1 MDKNE
6 DISKDNLHQ
15 PKNYKQIHEDNDS
28 GKREL
33 LDYQGTKIPCDIF
46 GLPLKKYVND
56 ISGAADYNLRLRKNL
71 IKKIEYDIKNLYTP
85 ITAKFEGSS
94 KFPRPISIP
103 FVNQDKDTN
112 MLFKEIKLEKR
123 MTEKKNKFILLL
135 KKPSEDQKS
144 IPSFICQQLHE
155 ENSQNKKYLINLI
168 DNYVNNKKE
177 QHKYEKNFENKDKEI
192 VALNKYKKIL
202 NDNMGNK
209 LYKGIIIRECEQN
222 HIKEKYTAIRKLIYN
237 TTFKNKMMNEKFL
250 KLFNDYKNIRTLK
263 NNLKHTERL
272 NRNKSCNNLFRKNSF
287 NLFNENKDKD
297 FTMNANLNNNSM
309 IKTFSKLSG
318 YNKDKENENEIKFKS
333 LNSTKNTF
341 YTTNKFFGSNK
352 TTKTF
357 AFNNVINDIKNQK
370 ATNKFFLYRP
380 RDITNYSDKKNKS
393 AINFFKKNDDIN
405 NDSINKEII
414 DNNKYNDDNISF
426 ISDIKMKESNLI
438 NFRKKITNLKTIKNL
453 QDISNKEKDLL
464 TGFKTPIKVERIN
477 IKCSNPH
484 LKEKEFENY
493 MKDIEL
499 YEIVNKIQVE
509 KERKYDLIKDN
520 LLRKKLEGK
529 KIFEKNFRRVKFK

>member
-1 MDKNE
+1 MD
-6 DISKDNLHQ
+6 
-15 PKNYKQIHEDNDS
+15 
-28 GKREL
+28 
-33 LDYQGTKIPCDIF
+33 
-46 GLPLKKYVND
+46 
-56 ISGAADYNLRLRKNL
+56 
-71 IKKIEYDIKNLYTP
+71 
-85 ITAKFEGSS
+85 
-94 KFPRPISIP
+94 
-103 FVNQDKDTN
+103 
-112 MLFKEIKLEKR
+112 
-123 MTEKKNKFILLL
+123 
-135 KKPSEDQKS
+135 
-144 IPSFICQQLHE
+144 
-155 ENSQNKKYLINLI
+155 
-168 DNYVNNKKE
+168 
-177 QHKYEKNFENKDKEI
+177 
-192 VALNKYKKIL
+192 
-202 NDNMGNK
+202 
-209 LYKGIIIRECEQN
+209 
-222 HIKEKYTAIRKLIYN
+222 
-237 TTFKNKMMNEKFL
+237 
-250 KLFNDYKNIRTLK
+250 
-263 NNLKHTERL
+263 
-272 NRNKSCNNLFRKNSF
+272 
-287 NLFNENKDKD
+287 
-297 FTMNANLNNNSM
+297 
-309 IKTFSKLSG
+309 
-318 YNKDKENENEIKFKS
+318 
-333 LNSTKNTF
+333 
-341 YTTNKFFGSNK
+341 
-352 TTKTF
+352 
-357 AFNNVINDIKNQK
+357 NDIKNQK